1 MSKVDKEFS
10 LQAVPQANRNGFW
23 KILAVMLSLS
33 FFSAS
38 MWAGGDIRN
47 WDYRLSSLYGLC

>member
-10 LQAVPQANRNGFW
+10 LQAVPQGNRNGFW
-23 KILAVMLSLS
+23 KVLAVMLSLS

-38 MWAGGDIRN
+38 MMSGEHLDWVWSLN
-47 WDYRLSSLYGLC
+47 SSFGLC